1 MAGGRKSID
10 LQETEIIERETLF
23 WAAVQLSSHGH
34 ATQRSLADEIRRR
47 PLAEDFLA
55 PCWPGT
61 GHCAP
66 CASADADESGGS
78 LPRSP
83 AWAGTGRAGHRFSC
97 DPGNPSARSDKMW
110 CTESDFEPQACSDLD
125 NVGTALAVTLL
136 PKVQRN

>member
-1 MAGGRKSID
+1 MLHVPAPISMD
-10 LQETEIIERETLF
+10 A
-23 WAAVQLSSHGH
+23 WADG
-34 ATQRSLADEIRRR
+34 D
-47 PLAEDFLA
+47 
-55 PCWPGT
+55 
-61 GHCAP
+61 
-66 CASADADESGGS
+66 DADESGGS

-110 CTESDFEPQACSDLD
+110 CTESDFEPRIRKIASYEYVTPQACSDLD